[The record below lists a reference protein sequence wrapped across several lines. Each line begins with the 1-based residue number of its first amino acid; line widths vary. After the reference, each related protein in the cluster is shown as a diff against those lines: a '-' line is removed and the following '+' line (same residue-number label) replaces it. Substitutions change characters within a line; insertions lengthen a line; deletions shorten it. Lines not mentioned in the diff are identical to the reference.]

1 MNDEICHYGVK
12 GMRWGHRK
20 SLYNNPAVTSKK
32 RAYKAAKKEYAKSS
46 DKAYS
51 YSRMHPIGRYVSKK
65 KKLESNKLGMDVINK
80 YVAMRNAKKDYKT
93 AKRNVVKQNVK
104 NYNKSLDKSSS
115 LSDRADKTTREAKRM
130 YKALGKNPLSRI
142 ITAAKNKTPEAKA
155 YNKKMDEAIRQSN
168 IADKSWEKTIELYKK
183 TGYIYT
189 TRLLNIVKYG

>member
-1 MNDEICHYGVK
+1 MNDELYHYGVK
-12 GMRWGHRK
+12 GMRWGHHK
-20 SLYNNPAVTSKK
+20 SLYNNPVVTSKK
-32 RAYKAAKKEYAKSS
+32 RAYEAAKKEYAKSNN
-46 DKAYS
+46 KAYK
-51 YSRMHPIGRYVSKK
+51 YSRMHPIGQYVSKK
-65 KKLESNKLGMDVINK
+65 KKLESNKLGMDVIDK

-104 NYNKSLDKSSS
+104 DYNKSFDKSSS

-142 ITAAKNKTPEAKA
+142 ITAAKNETPEAKA

-168 IADKSWEKTIELYKK
+168 IADKSWEKTNELYKK

>member
-1 MNDEICHYGVK
+1 MLV
-12 GMRWGHRK
+12 R
-20 SLYNNPAVTSKK
+20 
-32 RAYKAAKKEYAKSS
+32 
-46 DKAYS
+46 
-51 YSRMHPIGRYVSKK
+51 K
-65 KKLESNKLGMDVINK
+65 KKLESNKLSMDVIDK

-104 NYNKSLDKSSS
+104 DYNKSFDKSSS

-142 ITAAKNKTPEAKA
+142 ITAAKNETPEAKA

-168 IADKSWEKTIELYKK
+168 IADKSWEKTNELYKK

>member
-12 GMRWGHRK
+12 GMRWGHRN

-51 YSRMHPIGRYVSKK
+51 YSRMHPIGQYVSKK

-80 YVAMRNAKKDYKT
+80 YAAMRNAKKDYKT

-104 NYNKSLDKSSS
+104 DYNKSFDKSSS

-142 ITAAKNKTPEAKA
+142 ITAAKNETPEAKA

-168 IADKSWEKTIELYKK
+168 IADESWEKTNELYKK